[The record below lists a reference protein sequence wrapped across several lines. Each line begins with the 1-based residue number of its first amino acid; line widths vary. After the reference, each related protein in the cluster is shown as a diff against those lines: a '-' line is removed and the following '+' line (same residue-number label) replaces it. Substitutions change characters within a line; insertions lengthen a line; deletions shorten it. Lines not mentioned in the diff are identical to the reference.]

1 MSSIT
6 LDMNKTS
13 MTKVFTKQSLIAVPI
28 IDQNVNCEILYQE
41 NVTSH
46 SIIPRSD
53 KDYCNE
59 GAYL

>member
-1 MSSIT
+1 
-6 LDMNKTS
+6 MNKTS